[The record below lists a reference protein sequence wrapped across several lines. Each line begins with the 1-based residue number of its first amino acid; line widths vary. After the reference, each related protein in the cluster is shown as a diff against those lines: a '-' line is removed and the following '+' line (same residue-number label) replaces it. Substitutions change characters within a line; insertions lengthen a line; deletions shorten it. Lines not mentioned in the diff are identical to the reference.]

1 MGKFVVK
8 ICLVVLS
15 CLYVVVGHA
24 QGNLSP
30 FYNFD
35 EKPKPKKTK
44 PAQQVAIPRFP
55 PQFRSRDTIGGK
67 KSPALM
73 TKADSIKAK
82 NTKPLLQ
89 AAAKPKLDT
98 VYKVISTKVDA
109 GGNEIKELEAYVNGV
124 RKFKETLIT
133 ANANQLNLEFNI
145 DTINSDSVSI
155 QVVKKNQ
162 RMYVYH
168 KHKFLTSYKV
178 VFGKNFMQQKMK
190 EGDKATPEG
199 FFKLTERHPNKDW
212 TLFMGF
218 DYPNSE
224 SRKIFEENKKN
235 GFVSAADRI
244 GGNVGIHGC
253 IEDGDLMIDQRF
265 NWTDGC
271 IAMKKNDLL
280 ELSKIT
286 KSGTIIHIRRSA
298 EKDFNYKIAK

>member
-1 MGKFVVK
+1 MGKLKVIILFTAMALLGVVN
-8 ICLVVLS
+8 S
-15 CLYVVVGHA
+15 YA

-67 KSPALM
+67 PSPAFV
-73 TKADSIKAK
+73 TKVDS
-82 NTKPLLQ
+82 TKLKQTKQTTLQ
-89 AAAKPKLDT
+89 AAKPKIDT

-109 GGNEIKELEAYVNGV
+109 GGNEIKEIEAYVKGV
-124 RKFKETLIT
+124 RKFRETLIT
-133 ANANQLNLEFNI
+133 PNANQLNLEFNA
-145 DTINSDSVSI
+145 DTINVDSVSI
-155 QVVKKNQ
+155 QVVKKNH

-178 VFGKNFMQQKMK
+178 VFGKNFMVQKTK

-199 FFKLTERHPNKDW
+199 YFKLTERHVHKDW
-212 TLFMGF
+212 HLFMGF
-218 DYPNSE
+218 DYPNAE
-224 SRKIFEENKKN
+224 SRKIFEENKRN
-235 GFVSAADRI
+235 GFVTASDRI

-253 IEDGDLMIDQRF
+253 IEEGDLMIDQRF

-280 ELSKIT
+280 ELNKIT
-286 KSGTIIHIRRSA
+286 KNGTIIHIRRSA
-298 EKDFNYKIAK
+298 DKDFNYKKAN